1 MKRGETL
8 SRVRRMAIWAVCGC
22 LVLALSLGVGFLTY
36 NWLSSAEVDQ
46 ATPHWVPETAE
57 PSQAPTTH
65 PTSQQEVHIK
75 RSMPTELYFP
85 QLEARLSDR
94 DKHLA
99 HIKLDNTACPIDAW
113 NHVQPDLSHMDQ
125 ACVAYRPGEKD
136 WSAKLQLPGT
146 DNDGQVVMF
155 GHTWRQ
161 GAAAFNLLYDW
172 QAQRTML
179 RAGDE
184 MWVKTEASGNRW
196 LVYTYTGEMRT
207 PAKPNLSSNQWA
219 WPEKPHPG
227 RLLTIG
233 CRQPDNLG
241 IHSYE
246 NLVFEWMF
254 SRVDTR

>member
-1 MKRGETL
+1 
-8 SRVRRMAIWAVCGC
+8 
-22 LVLALSLGVGFLTY
+22 
-36 NWLSSAEVDQ
+36 
-46 ATPHWVPETAE
+46 
-57 PSQAPTTH
+57 
-65 PTSQQEVHIK
+65 
-75 RSMPTELYFP
+75 MPTELYFP

-207 PAKPNLSSNQWA
+207 PAKPNLSTNQWA
-219 WPEKPHPG
+219 WPEKPRPG

-254 SRVDTR
+254 SRVDAR